1 MEIIVILG
9 ILILIFYMV
18 FILFRTTKHLNPL
31 FFNPIVLIIIV
42 IVILLVT
49 FHNQVI
55 GIIMLIAFGLILYL
69 NRRQYEGFRI
79 VEDDNV
85 QKIVEFEDDSLLS
98 TLQNDEEAVVGV
110 WACSTLGKEMGLN
123 KG

>member
-18 FILFRTTKHLNPL
+18 FILFRSPKHLNPL
-31 FFNPIVLIIIV
+31 FFHPIALTIIAL
-42 IVILLVT
+42 VILLVT
-49 FHNQVI
+49 YHNNTV
-55 GIIMLIAFGLILYL
+55 GVIMLIGFWLILYI
-69 NRRQYEGFRI
+69 NRKQYEGFRV

-98 TLQNDEEAVVGV
+98 TLQNDEEAVVGIL
-110 WACSTLGKEMGLN
+110 ASSTLGREMGLN

>member
-31 FFNPIVLIIIV
+31 FFHPVILIIIV
-42 IVILLVT
+42 IVILIVT
-49 FHNQVI
+49 YHNNMI
-55 GIIMLIAFGLILYL
+55 GFLMLISFGLILFL
-69 NRRQYEGFRI
+69 NKRKYEGFEV
-79 VEDDNV
+79 VEDDDV

-110 WACSTLGKEMGLN
+110 WASSTLGREMGLN

>member
-18 FILFRTTKHLNPL
+18 FILFRSPKHLNPL
-31 FFNPIVLIIIV
+31 FFHPVILIIIV
-42 IVILLVT
+42 IVILIVT
-49 FHNQVI
+49 YHNNMI
-55 GIIMLIAFGLILYL
+55 GFLMLISFGLILFL
-69 NRRQYEGFRI
+69 NKRKYEGFEV
-79 VEDDNV
+79 VEDDDV

-110 WACSTLGKEMGLN
+110 WASSTLGREMGLN